1 MLCCFQV
8 TENRSTIFTLSFLF
22 TESPI
27 RSFSNE
33 VAILWGHWESGV
45 VYFSVLVLLSIRL
58 CKMFALLMGVF
69 FKWVLEKQIF
79 HFISFSVVIPY
90 TSFTQAL
97 ECSKFNL
104 HSLLK
109 VINFSDI
116 TMFIWLHFNYSVY
129 KKKVFTTGCPFLSNF
144 FMTIFHDQILL
155 FWGICMI
162 LLLNQKY
169 LLFISARSNIYFTLV
184 SQYIMWFPWATQNGK
199 TSTAHGRQTTPSL
212 FPVT

>member
-8 TENRSTIFTLSFLF
+8 TENRSTIFTLRFLF

-116 TMFIWLHFNYSVY
+116 TMFIWLHFNYLVY
-129 KKKVFTTGCPFLSNF
+129 KKKCLLPVVLFSVTFSWSY
-144 FMTIFHDQILL
+144 FMTKYYYSEGYVWFFSWTKNIYYLFQQDQI
-155 FWGICMI
+155 
-162 LLLNQKY
+162 
-169 LLFISARSNIYFTLV
+169 FTL
-184 SQYIMWFPWATQNGK
+184 
-199 TSTAHGRQTTPSL
+199 H
-212 FPVT
+212 